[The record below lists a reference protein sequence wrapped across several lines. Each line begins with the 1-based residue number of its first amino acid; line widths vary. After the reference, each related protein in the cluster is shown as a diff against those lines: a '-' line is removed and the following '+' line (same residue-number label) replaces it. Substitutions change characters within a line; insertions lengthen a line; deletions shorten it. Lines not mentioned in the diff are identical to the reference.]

1 MGNHCILKTFSSLPV
16 LEKSKETTP
25 KALRDGHIIIDSI
38 NTKFSLAQGDSP
50 ISFMI
55 CVLVEIAE
63 DMVELDLLESV
74 HLRYDFPVVVS
85 QLHVIGGLLQ
95 IESLNDN
102 LGITN
107 DNQILDGE
115 PSSLT

>member
-1 MGNHCILKTFSSLPV
+1 MGNLCILKTFSSLPV

-25 KALRDGHIIIDSI
+25 KALWDGHVIIDSI
-38 NTKFSLAQGDSP
+38 NTKVSLAQGDSH

-74 HLRYDFPVVVS
+74 HLRYDFHVVVG
-85 QLHVIGGLLQ
+85 QLHTIRGLLQ
-95 IESLNDN
+95 VEILNDN
-102 LGITN
+102 SRITN
-107 DNQILDGE
+107 DNELLNGE
-115 PSSLT
+115 PSSLI

>member
-1 MGNHCILKTFSSLPV
+1 MGNLCILKTFSSLHV

-25 KALRDGHIIIDSI
+25 KALWDGHVIIDSI
-38 NTKFSLAQGDSP
+38 NTKVSLAQGDSH

-63 DMVELDLLESV
+63 DMVELELFESV

-102 LGITN
+102 SRITN

-115 PSSLT
+115 PYSLT